1 MPVSTDIVRTYRAPR
16 QVMREKLANGVREDR
31 ALATLMGAC
40 LLIFVSQWPVAA
52 REAFLDPSV
61 PFDARIGSYLQGI
74 MLIWPLLAYAIA
86 ALSHLIARLFG
97 GRGSWFGAR
106 LALFWALLAASPLW
120 LLNGLVEGLI
130 GPGPALALVG
140 AIAFGAFLV
149 FWGAG
154 LWEAETGHRDKGRGA
169 TA

>member
-1 MPVSTDIVRTYRAPR
+1 VPVSTDIVRTYRAPR
-16 QVMREKLANGVREDR
+16 RVFREKLANGTREDR

-40 LLIFVSQWPVAA
+40 FLIFVSRWPVAA

-61 PFDARIGSYLQGI
+61 PLEARIGSYLQGI
-74 MLIWPLLAYAIA
+74 MFLWPLLAYAIA
-86 ALSHLIARLFG
+86 GMSHLLARLFG
-97 GRGSWFGAR
+97 GSGTWFGAR

-130 GPGPALALVG
+130 GPGPALSLVG
-140 AIAFGAFLV
+140 AIAFGSFLV

-154 LWEAETGHRDKGRGA
+154 LWEAERGEGA
-169 TA
+169 RTA